1 MSPKFRQ
8 EDGYTFKIYSNEEE
22 RKHVHVVRA
31 ECEAKFWLEPQIELA
46 ANYGFGSKDLKKIT
60 ELVEKYE
67 DDFKQQFAA
76 HIGSVLMIDAQGMM
90 QSVLGPD
97 SFVSYNRVPRLRD
110 ARVSSALNVRMA
122 GPNAIEW
129 PELDVDLEIESL
141 KHPERYPLVMTRS
154 PLDVI

>member
-1 MSPKFRQ
+1 MSSK
-8 EDGYTFKIYSNEEE
+8 S
-22 RKHVHVVRA
+22 
-31 ECEAKFWLEPQIELA
+31 WLEPLIELA
-46 ANYGFGSKDLKKIT
+46 ANYGFGSKDLEKRT
-60 ELVEKYE
+60 ELVEKCG
-67 DDFKQQFAA
+67 DDFKQQFTA
-76 HIGSVLMIDAQGMM
+76 HIGSVLMIDTQGMM
-90 QSVLGPD
+90 LSVPGQD
-97 SFVSYNRVPRLRD
+97 SFMSYNRVPRLRD